1 MRRLVRT
8 RRAGFTL
15 IELLVVIAIIAILIG
30 LLLPAVQKVREA
42 AARAQSQNNLK
53 QIALGAHSAHDALGA
68 LPPATAHWWSFC
80 CPASGE
86 TPDGTIYTGPYAP
99 RIKADWSNPGGYYQI
114 TFFQLLLPYIEQANI
129 SNATSGLDVMFGNG
143 VLGGTNWVYSM
154 GVKTYKS
161 PLDYSPGANG
171 EGIATKEWDGDTKR
185 RLDLAGYACNFKV
198 FGRPNRSMWDTW
210 GGGGA
215 GVPKLTSITDGTSN
229 TIFVAEKLAM
239 AGPQITNAGSTATWD
254 GYMGNAWGW
263 ADGPTF
269 LPVFAGDGPSP
280 LAAEEQPPVPRGGP
294 LANLP
299 QWTSRPHCL
308 SAAGCQV
315 AMGDGSVRNIR
326 PSIGVGQWRAS
337 LTPSGGEIV
346 NLD

>member
-1 MRRLVRT
+1 MRLPPRT

-53 QIALGAHSAHDALGA
+53 QIALASHSAHDAMGA

-80 CPASGE
+80 CPSSGE
-86 TPDGTIYTGPYAP
+86 SADATIYTGPFAP
-99 RIKADWSNPGGYYQI
+99 RIKPDWSNPGGYYQI
-114 TFFQLLLPYIEQANI
+114 TFFQLLLPYVEQANI
-129 SNATSGLDVMFGNG
+129 YNATNGLDVMFGNN
-143 VLGGTNWVYSM
+143 LGGTNWVYSM
-154 GVKTYKS
+154 PVKTYRS

-171 EGIATKEWDGDTKR
+171 DGIATKEWDGDKPR

-198 FGRPNRSMWDTW
+198 FGRPNRRADDTW

-215 GVPKLTSITDGTSN
+215 GVAKLTSITDGTSN

-239 AGPQITNAGSTATWD
+239 GGPKITNAGSTAVWD
-254 GYMGNAWGW
+254 GYLGNAWGW

-269 LPVFAGDGPSP
+269 LPVFAGDGTS
-280 LAAEEQPPVPRGGP
+280 LSAAEELPPVPRTSN
-294 LANLP
+294 LADLP
-299 QWTSRPHCL
+299 KWTTRPHCL

-326 PSIGVGQWRAS
+326 ASIDNVSWRAS
-337 LTPSGGEIV
+337 LTPAGGEV
-346 NLD
+346 VTLD